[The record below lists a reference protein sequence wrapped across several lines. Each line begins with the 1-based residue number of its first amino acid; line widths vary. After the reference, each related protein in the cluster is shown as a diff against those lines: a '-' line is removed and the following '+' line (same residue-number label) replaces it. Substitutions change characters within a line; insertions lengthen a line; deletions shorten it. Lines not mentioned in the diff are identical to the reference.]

1 MKPSLQT
8 NSIAWGLLGLGLVF
22 VPILGCQIGAES
34 LWFDALGYL
43 SVFTVQIKARACLW
57 AIVLVASCGV
67 WGGNFYLAQRWRQKD
82 NVQKD
87 KFQKDNVQINDR
99 LAATELG
106 YRGQNDRNPVNL
118 DPVNGSASARKQR
131 IGLVPLLL
139 MVTLLALGMSILIY
153 HEVTVVQELWRTVG
167 DRPRQLPSLPPTL
180 GWTIVQEIMLDW
192 WKAPQWFLL
201 LAGMTIG
208 LFTRYWFCLIF
219 TGIFLSLGLGF
230 AFSQEWAR
238 VLAAFN
244 PTAFNYMDPLFR
256 IDISFYVFEIPLLRL
271 IRFWSLDIFAFTF
284 LGVLLLYLLSNR
296 SLTQGYFSGFS
307 SLQKRHL
314 AALAAFFFLALAYG
328 YGLACFALVYSLR
341 GITYGASYVDT
352 HVQLPANLT
361 VMAGAIVLAL
371 GCTCG
376 ALFPKLLEPL
386 RLGKADRPW
395 QGSVLRLSVIAFC
408 GFSLVAEQLVPAVVQ
423 RLAVE
428 PNELAR
434 ERPYISRTIYAT
446 RSAFGLDHIEART
459 FNPGG
464 SLTIADV
471 KANATTLSNIRL
483 WDRRPLLETNRQ
495 LQQIRLYYSFP
506 DADID
511 RYTLLDPDGTSFKQQ
526 VLVAA
531 RELDYNA
538 VPPEAQTW
546 VNEHLVYTHGY
557 GFTLSPVN
565 TIGDGGLPAY
575 FIKDIGGITSGN
587 TALNITSDTV
597 RSSIPVGNP
606 RIYFG
611 GLTDTYIMTS
621 TQVQE
626 LDYPSGN
633 ENVYTVYDGTGGIA
647 LDTPARRW
655 LFAVYLRD
663 WQMLLTRNFTPQTRL
678 LFRRS
683 VKDRIQAIA
692 PFLNYDSD
700 PYFVIAN
707 TELKQLGKPIIET
720 DLADQSKNQ
729 NYLYWIIDAYTTTE
743 LYPYSDPG
751 EHPYNYIR
759 NSVKVVVDAYNG
771 TVTFYVADEQDPLIQ
786 TWAKIFPDLFHPL
799 AEMPITLQSHVRYPS
814 HLFKVQSERLL
825 TYHMIDPQVFYN
837 REDQWQIPQ
846 EIYGG
851 EEKPIESYYLI
862 TRLPTE
868 TTEEFI
874 LLTPFTPVSRSNL
887 VAWLAGRSDGKNYGR
902 LLLYQFPKQRLI
914 YGPEQIEARINQDP
928 VISQQISL
936 WNRQGSKAVQGNLL
950 VIPLEQSLLYVEPI
964 YLEAEKNSLPTLVR
978 VIIAYE
984 NRIVMAETLD
994 EALSK
999 LLEPDPDPTPTVLP
1013 ETIVRPLQEN

>member
-1 MKPSLQT
+1 MKPSLK
-8 NSIAWGLLGLGLVF
+8 IHWIVWGLVGLGLVL

-34 LWFDALGYL
+34 LWFDSLGYL
-43 SVFTVQIKARACLW
+43 SVFIVQIRARASLW

-82 NVQKD
+82 NVQ
-87 KFQKDNVQINDR
+87 INDR
-99 LAATELG
+99 LAATDLG
-106 YRGQNDRNPVNL
+106 YKGQNDRDPVNL
-118 DPVNGSASARKQR
+118 DLVNGSASARKQR

-139 MVTLLALGMSILIY
+139 IVTLLALGMSILIY
-153 HEVTVVQELWRTVG
+153 HEITVVEDLWRTIG

-201 LAGMTIG
+201 LGIMLIG
-208 LFTRYWFCLIF
+208 LLTRYWFCLIF
-219 TGIFLSLGLGF
+219 TGILLSLGLGF

-238 VLAAFN
+238 ILAAFN
-244 PTAFNYMDPLFR
+244 PTDFNYLDPLFR
-256 IDISFYVFEIPLLRL
+256 LDISFYVFEIPLLRL

-284 LGVLLLYLLSNR
+284 LGVLLLYLLANR
-296 SLTQGYFSGFS
+296 SLAQGYFLGFS

-328 YGLACFALVYSLR
+328 YGLACFALLYSLR

-352 HVQLPANLT
+352 HVQLPANLI
-361 VMAGAIVLAL
+361 VMGGAIVLAM
-371 GCTCG
+371 GCFSG
-376 ALFPKLLEPL
+376 AFFPKLLEPL
-386 RLGKADRPW
+386 RLGKGDHPW

-408 GFSLVAEQLVPAVVQ
+408 GFSLIAEQLVPAVVQ
-423 RLAVE
+423 RLGVE

-434 ERPYISRTIYAT
+434 ERPYIARTIHAT
-446 RSAFGLDHIEART
+446 RAAFGLSPIEART

-464 SLTIADV
+464 SLTMADV
-471 KANATTLSNIRL
+471 EANATTLSNIRL

-511 RYTLLDPDGTSFKQQ
+511 RYTLFDPDGTSFKQQ

-575 FIKDIGGITSGN
+575 FIKDIGGVTSGN

-647 LDTPARRW
+647 LDTVARRW

-707 TELKQLGKPIIET
+707 TELDQLDQPIIET
-720 DLADQSKNQ
+720 NLADESENQ

-759 NSVKVVVDAYNG
+759 NSVKVVMDAYNG
-771 TVTFYVADEQDPLIQ
+771 TVTFYIADQKDPLIQ
-786 TWAKIFPDLFHPL
+786 TWAKIFPKLFRPL
-799 AEMPITLQSHVRYPS
+799 AEMPIALQSHVRYPS
-814 HLFKVQSERLL
+814 HLFNVQSERLL
-825 TYHMIDPQVFYN
+825 TYHMTDPQVFYN

-851 EEKPIESYYLI
+851 EEKLIESYYLI

-868 TTEEFI
+868 ETEEFI

-887 VAWLAGRSDGKNYGR
+887 VAWLAGRSDGNSYGR

-950 VIPLEQSLLYVEPI
+950 VIPLEESLLYVEPI

-994 EALSK
+994 KALKK
-999 LLEPDPDPTPTVLP
+999 LLEPEPEASPTLLPD
-1013 ETIVRPLQEN
+1013 TIVRPIEEN

>member
-1 MKPSLQT
+1 MKPSLR
-8 NSIAWGLLGLGLVF
+8 IHWIVWGLVGLGLVW

-34 LWFDALGYL
+34 LWFDSLGYL
-43 SVFTVQIKARACLW
+43 SVFWVQIRARAFLW
-57 AIVLVASCGV
+57 AIVLITSCAI
-67 WGGNFYLAQRWRQKD
+67 WGGNFYLAQQWRQKD
-82 NVQKD
+82 ETPL
-87 KFQKDNVQINDR
+87 NDR
-99 LAATELG
+99 LTATNLITATNLSNWEL
-106 YRGQNDRNPVNL
+106 NDR
-118 DPVNGSASARKQR
+118 DPINSALPQR
-131 IGLVPLLL
+131 QRLGLVHLLL
-139 MVTLLALGMSILIY
+139 IVTLLALGMSILIY
-153 HEVTVVQELWRTVG
+153 HEITVVGELWRTVG

-180 GWTIVQEIMLDW
+180 GWTIVQEIMQDW

-201 LAGMTIG
+201 LGIMLIG
-208 LFTRYWFCLIF
+208 LLTRYWFCLIF
-219 TGIFLSLGLGF
+219 TGMLLSLGLGF

-244 PTAFNYMDPLFR
+244 ATDFNYLDPLFR
-256 IDISFYVFEIPLLRL
+256 LDISFYVFEIPLLRL

-284 LGVLLLYLLSNR
+284 LGVLLLYLLANR
-296 SLTQGYFSGFS
+296 SLAQGYFLGFS
-307 SLQKRHL
+307 ALQKRHL

-328 YGLACFALVYSLR
+328 YGLACFALLYSLR

-352 HVQLPANLT
+352 HVQLPANLI
-361 VMAGAIVLAL
+361 VMGGAIVLAV
-371 GCTCG
+371 GCFSG
-376 ALFPKLLEPL
+376 AFFPKLLEPL
-386 RLGKADRPW
+386 RLGKGDHPW

-408 GFSLVAEQLVPAVVQ
+408 GFSLIAEQLVPTLVQ
-423 RLAVE
+423 RLGVE

-434 ERPYISRTIYAT
+434 ERLYIARTIHAT
-446 RSAFGLDHIEART
+446 RAAFGLSPIEART

-464 SLTIADV
+464 SLTMADV
-471 KANATTLSNIRL
+471 DANATTLSNIRL

-511 RYTLLDPDGTSFKQQ
+511 RYTLFNTDGTSFKQQ

-575 FIKDIGGITSGN
+575 FIKDIGGVTSGN

-647 LDTPARRW
+647 LDTLARRW

-692 PFLNYDSD
+692 PFLNYDGD

-707 TELKQLGKPIIET
+707 TELKQLDKPISET
-720 DLADQSKNQ
+720 SLADESENQ
-729 NYLYWIIDAYTTTE
+729 NYLYWIIDAYTTSE

-771 TVTFYVADEQDPLIQ
+771 NVTFYIADQTDPLIQ
-786 TWAKIFPDLFHPL
+786 TWAKIFPKLFRPL

-814 HLFKVQSERLL
+814 HLFNVQSERLL
-825 TYHMIDPQVFYN
+825 TYHMTDPQVFYN

-851 EEKPIESYYLI
+851 EEKLIESYYLI

-868 TTEEFI
+868 KTEEFI

-887 VAWLAGRSDGKNYGR
+887 VAWLAGRSDGSNYGR

-950 VIPLEQSLLYVEPI
+950 VIPLEESLLYVEPI

-984 NRIVMAETLD
+984 NRIVMAENLD
-994 EALSK
+994 KALKK
-999 LLEPDPDPTPTVLP
+999 LLEPEPDLSPTLLP
-1013 ETIVRPLQEN
+1013 DTIVRPIEGN